1 MLTMYDNLAS
11 IDVTSLQ
18 EKVYQSVRLALLK
31 GHFQPGDTI
40 SIRKLAEA
48 LGTSAMPVREALKR
62 LIAEKALVQSSSRQI
77 LVTPFDPQRHE
88 EFIRIRMKL
97 EGFAAERAAM
107 VRDAGLV
114 DRLAELNS
122 AMNESAKQSKF
133 EEALAANYD
142 FHFEVY
148 RAAGYPQL
156 VEILE
161 SLWVRAGP
169 YLTMLGNLKPA
180 NALKSFDNGYKAHA
194 RVITAMANRDSK
206 EARRGIALD
215 LRMATLYSREIYATQ
230 RIAQLNARP
239 LDSVSSLRPRQPED
253 TDAVG
258 RTV

>member
-1 MLTMYDNLAS
+1 MYDNLAS
-11 IDVTSLQ
+11 IDITSLQ

-31 GHFQPGDTI
+31 GHFQPGDVM

-48 LGTSAMPVREALKR
+48 LGTSPMPVREALKR
-62 LIAEKALVQSSSRQI
+62 LIAEKALVQTSGRQI

-114 DRLAELNS
+114 DRLEKFNL
-122 AMNESAKQSKF
+122 AMIESARQSKF

-169 YLTMLGNLKPA
+169 YLTMLGNLKPV
-180 NALKSFDNGYKAHA
+180 NAMKSFDNGHKAHA
-194 RVITAMANRDSK
+194 RAIMAIANRDAK
-206 EARRGIALD
+206 EAGRAIALD
-215 LRMATLYSREIYATQ
+215 IRMATLYLREIYATQ
-230 RIAQLNARP
+230 LAQSTARP
-239 LDSVSSLRPRQPED
+239 INGDFYVRRRQPED
-253 TDAVG
+253 TEDAG
-258 RTV
+258 RTFQPR